1 MKYIKDTKFL
11 ILIATIIICF
21 IAIIFTWNNEGTHV
35 NLICDTIL
43 ISLSINIISSI
54 LLIYFLEERDKKRA
68 EKEKLEKQQI
78 VFQKLIYIIKDFNRT
93 IIDMYKATMKEK
105 INDNSELLNDLYCNL
120 EELYKQLNKIDLNK
134 NSNVLKRT
142 KDLFNNP
149 QRFNWYERYLVSLE
163 VLLNKTKELINN
175 YAFIL
180 DNDMLKNLGFVDQ
193 SDTILY
199 RTKTLLTN
207 DLNQIVISELNGKK
221 EQWEKAVFIMSNLKG
236 ILNSLSKTMNYIN
249 KQTGMNNFKN
259 KIDDFNAEN
268 IGPGIGSGL
277 L

>member
-11 ILIATIIICF
+11 ILVVTIIVCS
-21 IAIIFTWNNEGTHV
+21 IAIVFTWSNENNHV

-54 LLIYFLEERDKKRA
+54 LLIYFLEERDKKRV
-68 EKEKLEKQQI
+68 EKEKLEKQKI
-78 VFQKLIYIIKDFNRT
+78 VFQKLICIIKDFNRT

-105 INDNSELLNDLYCNL
+105 IDNNSELLNDLYYDL
-120 EELYKQLNKIDLNK
+120 EKLYKQLNKIDLNK

-142 KDLFNNP
+142 KDILNNP
-149 QRFNWYERYLVSLE
+149 QHFNWYERYLISLE
-163 VLLNKTKELINN
+163 ILLNKSKELINN

-180 DNDMLKNLGFVDQ
+180 DNDMLKNLEFVDQ

-199 RTKTLLTN
+199 KTKALLIN
-207 DLNQIVISELNGKK
+207 DLNKTVTSELNGKR
-221 EQWEKAVFIMSNLKG
+221 EEWEKAIFIMSNLKS
-236 ILNSLSKTMNYIN
+236 ILNSLSNTMKYIN
-249 KQTGMNNFKN
+249 KQTGINNFNN
-259 KIDDFNAEN
+259 KIEDFNAEN
-268 IGPGIGSGL
+268 RSPSIGSGL

>member
-1 MKYIKDTKFL
+1 MKFIKDTKFWILFVSIVL
-11 ILIATIIICF
+11 ISIS
-21 IAIIFTWNNEGTHV
+21 IIFTWNNENSQV

-68 EKEKLEKQQI
+68 EKERLEKQQI

-105 INDNSELLNDLYCNL
+105 INDNSELLNDLYYNL

-142 KDLFNNP
+142 KDIFNNP
-149 QRFNWYERYLVSLE
+149 QHFNWYERYLVSLE
-163 VLLNKTKELINN
+163 ILLNKTKELINN

-199 RTKTLLTN
+199 KTKTLLTN
-207 DLNQIVISELNGKK
+207 NLNQTVISELNGKR
-221 EQWEKAVFIMSNLKG
+221 EQWEKTIFIMSNLKG
-236 ILNSLSKTMNYIN
+236 ILSSLSKTMKYIN
-249 KQTGMNNFKN
+249 EQTGVNNFKN
-259 KIDDFNAEN
+259 KITDFNAEN

>member
-11 ILIATIIICF
+11 ILIVTITICS
-21 IAIIFTWNNEGTHV
+21 IAIIFTWNNESNHI

-43 ISLSINIISSI
+43 INLSINIISSI
-54 LLIYFLEERDKKRA
+54 LLIYFLEERDKKIA
-68 EKEKLEKQQI
+68 EKERLEKQQI

-105 INDNSELLNDLYCNL
+105 IDNNSELLNDLYYDL
-120 EELYKQLNKIDLNK
+120 EKLYKQLNKIDLNK

-142 KDLFNNP
+142 KDIFNNP
-149 QRFNWYERYLVSLE
+149 QRFNWYERYLISLE
-163 VLLNKTKELINN
+163 ILLNKSKELINN

-193 SDTILY
+193 TDTILY
-199 RTKTLLTN
+199 KTKTLLTN
-207 DLNQIVISELNGKK
+207 DLNQTVISELNGKR
-221 EQWEKAVFIMSNLKG
+221 EQWEKAIFIMSNLKG
-236 ILNSLSKTMNYIN
+236 ILNSLSKTMKYIN
-249 KQTGMNNFKN
+249 KQTGINNFKN

>member
-21 IAIIFTWNNEGTHV
+21 IAIIFTWNNESNHV

-43 ISLSINIISSI
+43 ISLAINIISSI

-68 EKEKLEKQQI
+68 EKERLEKQQI

-93 IIDMYKATMKEK
+93 IVDMYKATMKEK
-105 INDNSELLNDLYCNL
+105 IDNNSELLNDLYYNL
-120 EELYKQLNKIDLNK
+120 DDLYNQINKIDLNK
-134 NSNVLKRT
+134 NGNVLKRT
-142 KDLFNNP
+142 KEIQYL
-149 QRFNWYERYLVSLE
+149 NWYEIYVTSLE
-163 VLLNKTKELINN
+163 LLLNKTKELINN

-180 DNDMLKNLGFVDQ
+180 DNDILKNLEFVDQ
-193 SDTILY
+193 SGTILY
-199 RTKTLLTN
+199 RTKTLLTD
-207 DLNQIVISELNGKK
+207 DLNQTAISEINGKR
-221 EQWEKAVFIMSNLKG
+221 EQWQKVVFIMSNLKG
-236 ILNSLSKTMNYIN
+236 ILNSLSKTMKYIN
-249 KQTGMNNFKN
+249 KQTGINNFKN

-268 IGPGIGSGL
+268 IGPAIGSGL